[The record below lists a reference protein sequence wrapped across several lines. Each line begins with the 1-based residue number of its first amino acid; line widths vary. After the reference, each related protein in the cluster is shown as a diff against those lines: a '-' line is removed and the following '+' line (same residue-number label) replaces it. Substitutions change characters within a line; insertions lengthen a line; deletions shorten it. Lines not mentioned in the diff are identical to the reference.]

1 MDTKKLRQKILDLA
15 IRGKLVPQDPNDEPA
30 SVLLERIRAEKERL
44 IKEGKIKRSK
54 KTATDDEIE
63 APFEI
68 PESWEW
74 VKLDDLA
81 FYKKGPFGSSLTK
94 SMFVPDT
101 PDAFKVYEQKNAI
114 NKDATLG
121 NYFID
126 AAKYEELIGF
136 AVSPSDIIVS
146 CAGTIGETYILPQ
159 NIREGIINQ
168 ALMLIRL
175 FDIQIMDFYLLYF
188 DFILKNE
195 AAKESKGTA
204 IKNIPPFD
212 VLKNFL
218 IPIPPLAEQE
228 RIVNEVE
235 RWFTLIDELESNEGD
250 LLKTIDKAK
259 SKILDL
265 AIHGK
270 LVPQDPNDE
279 PAIDLLKRINPK
291 FEVCDNVQYD
301 ILPNGWTCC
310 RLEEIVDYEQPQAY
324 IVQSTNYNPQYTIPV
339 LTAGKSF
346 IIGYTNEEE
355 GICSNLPVIIFDD
368 FTTDSRYVDFPFKVK
383 SSAMKILRVKEG
395 INIQYVCH
403 FMSVTRLIGDTHKRY
418 WISEYSKLAI
428 PLPPYLEQLRI
439 VTKIEEL
446 FAVLDGIK
454 ESIE

>member
-54 KTATDDEIE
+54 KSASDDEIE

-74 VKLDDLA
+74 VRLDDLA

-101 PDAFKVYEQKNAI
+101 PDSFKVYEQKNAI
-114 NKDATLG
+114 NKNATLG

-126 AAKYEELIGF
+126 AAKYKELIGF
-136 AVSPSDIIVS
+136 AVLPSDIIVS
-146 CAGTIGETYILPQ
+146 CAGTIGETYILPL

-188 DFILKNE
+188 DYILKNE

-218 IPIPPLAEQE
+218 IP
-228 RIVNEVE
+228 
-235 RWFTLIDELESNEGD
+235 
-250 LLKTIDKAK
+250 
-259 SKILDL
+259 
-265 AIHGK
+265 
-270 LVPQDPNDE
+270 
-279 PAIDLLKRINPK
+279 
-291 FEVCDNVQYD
+291 
-301 ILPNGWTCC
+301 
-310 RLEEIVDYEQPQAY
+310 
-324 IVQSTNYNPQYTIPV
+324 
-339 LTAGKSF
+339 
-346 IIGYTNEEE
+346 
-355 GICSNLPVIIFDD
+355 
-368 FTTDSRYVDFPFKVK
+368 
-383 SSAMKILRVKEG
+383 
-395 INIQYVCH
+395 
-403 FMSVTRLIGDTHKRY
+403 
-418 WISEYSKLAI
+418 
-428 PLPPYLEQLRI
+428 LPPYQEQLRI
-439 VTKIEEL
+439 VAKIEEL

-454 ESIE
+454 ESLE